1 MLDSLQVET
10 HGGLSA
16 PRATKVFGVVRHAM
30 HGTAVT
36 APKPWP
42 GAVAWVDAMRATVGK
57 GTLRQLLA
65 GEKNEGEIE

>member
-1 MLDSLQVET
+1 
-10 HGGLSA
+10 
-16 PRATKVFGVVRHAM
+16 M